1 MVDIVS
7 DLGSISR
14 RTDRAPDG
22 RNPVSHPLGL
32 SPSKIIAVH
41 LNYRSRARERGRT
54 PREPSYFLKPPSSLA
69 ADGQAAVRPRGAEAL
84 GVEGEIAIIIGE
96 RARNV
101 PLESAADHIGGIA
114 AANDIGCYDLRY
126 ADRGSNVRSK
136 GSDGYTPVGPA
147 IIDPA
152 GVDLRDLAIRLW
164 VNGELV
170 QEDDSGGLLFGFDY
184 LIADLSRSLTLEP
197 GDIILTG
204 TPAAPP
210 IVRVG
215 DVVEVEVGEGGRLRT
230 VIAESD
236 EPMSGP
242 GALPALSEKDRKDA
256 FGEPAGL
263 GLSEE
268 TERNL
273 RGVATA
279 TISAQLRKRGIHH
292 AFIESVRPAKPG
304 TRLLGR
310 AHTLRY
316 LPLRED
322 LFEKRG
328 GGYNAQKS
336 AVDSI
341 GPGEV
346 LVIDARGDSHAG
358 TIGDILALRVQ
369 RAGGAG
375 IVTDGAVR
383 DSGSFADLDIPTFAA
398 FQHAAVLG
406 NRHVPWEDNVAIA
419 CGGALVE
426 PGDVLVGDDDGVVV
440 IPPALADEVAADAAE
455 QERQERFIYQQVDA
469 GHRIEGLYPLGGE
482 WRERYQQWRDGAA

>member
-1 MVDIVS
+1 M
-7 DLGSISR
+7 
-14 RTDRAPDG
+14 P
-22 RNPVSHPLGL
+22 HPLGL

-41 LNYRSRARERGRT
+41 LNYRSRAQERGRT

-69 ADGQAAVRPRGAEAL
+69 ADGQQAVRPRGAEAL
-84 GVEGEIAIIIGE
+84 GVEGEIAVIIGK

-101 PLESAADHIGGIA
+101 PVESAAEHIGGIA

-136 GSDGYTPVGPA
+136 GTDGYTPVGPA
-147 IIDPA
+147 VLDPSE
-152 GVDLRDLAIRLW
+152 VDLKDLRIRLW

-170 QEDDSGGLLFGFDY
+170 QDDNSGNLLFDFEH

-210 IVRVG
+210 IVQPG
-215 DVVEVEVGEGGRLRT
+215 DVVEVEVGESGRLRT
-230 VIAESD
+230 TIAEAE

-242 GALPALSEKDRKDA
+242 GALPALSEKDREDA
-256 FGEPAGL
+256 FGKPSGL
-263 GLSEE
+263 GLLEE

-273 RGVATA
+273 RSAATA
-279 TISAQLRKRGIHH
+279 TLSAQLRKRGIHH

-304 TRLLGR
+304 SRLLGR

-322 LFEKRG
+322 VFAKRG

-336 AVDSI
+336 TIDSI
-341 GPGEV
+341 RPGEV
-346 LVIDARGDSHAG
+346 LVIDARGDAHAG

-369 RAGGAG
+369 RAGGTG
-375 IVTDGAVR
+375 IVTDGGVR
-383 DSGSFADLDIPTFAA
+383 DSGSFADLDIPTYAA
-398 FQHAAVLG
+398 TQHAAVLG
-406 NRHVPWEDNVAIA
+406 NRHVPWEDNVAVA

-440 IPPALADEVAADAAE
+440 IPPGLADEVAADAVE

-469 GHRIEGLYPLGGE
+469 GHRVEGLYPLSGEWKQRYEQWRGGE
-482 WRERYQQWRDGAA
+482 E